1 MLIQNIDHNKHK
13 TINFFCSQLFSFYF
27 CVFHNTNN
35 KALNFLLKHPT
46 LFCCQIFISLHS
58 DFGYAIYVLISIYFP
73 IVFFKVICIIFRIFT
88 SIYIQISSLS
98 TLTPFVQ
105 KFTQKLSIFHVF
117 VYKSNVKNTE
127 WSQPY
132 IIHSEAA
139 ELHIKDVWFL
149 FGQCHGKLYKGRIRL
164 TAHCNF

>member
-13 TINFFCSQLFSFYF
+13 TIDFFCSQLFSFYF

-46 LFCCQIFISLHS
+46 LFRCQIFISLHS
-58 DFGYAIYVLISIYFP
+58 DFGYVIYVLISIYFP
-73 IVFFKVICIIFRIFT
+73 IVFFKVFRIIFRIFT
-88 SIYIQISSLS
+88 SIYIQISSLFQHWHRS
-98 TLTPFVQ
+98 FKSLRKNSPSSMCL
-105 KFTQKLSIFHVF
+105 FTNQMSKTQ
-117 VYKSNVKNTE
+117 N
-127 WSQPY
+127 SQPY

-149 FGQCHGKLYKGRIRL
+149 FGQCHGKLYKGGIRL
-164 TAHCNF
+164 TSHCNF